1 MMIVSRREEII
12 ESVLQFLESGYYDAF
27 HNLAH
32 TTHRKRGCQLLQRPS
47 GLEGIFSLER
57 HAISRVPRVSQQY
70 PRTLLPHSIILQ
82 CMLLS
87 ASSLQTVVLCYLSIA
102 LNKIIYRHRAIVI

>member
-57 HAISRVPRVSQQY
+57 HAISRVPRVPQ
-70 PRTLLPHSIILQ
+70 H
-82 CMLLS
+82 
-87 ASSLQTVVLCYLSIA
+87 TVVPTNPFTAQYNTVMHAVIGIFFADSRFVLS
-102 LNKIIYRHRAIVI
+102 